1 MAVPPTRDDQALT
14 DAMGRYVDGDA
25 GSFRVVYD
33 ALAPVVLRCQMRWVG
48 DAALASDLT
57 QETFLRVHRARH
69 RYRAGAPVGPWVITI
84 ARRLSI
90 DALRRKGAARVR
102 ITGDGTVPEVPVMPE
117 VEEESTAW
125 IVDAVREAIEALPD
139 GQREVV
145 AMHKLEGLPLA
156 EVAERLG
163 IREGAA
169 RVRAHRGYN
178 RLRTA
183 LAGIFSREA

>member
-25 GSFRVVYD
+25 ASFRVVYD

-57 QETFLRVHRARH
+57 QETFLRVHRARD

-102 ITGDGTVPEVPVMPE
+102 VTGDGTVPEVPVMPE
-117 VEEESTAW
+117 VAEESTAW

-145 AMHKLEGLPLA
+145 AMHKLEGMPLA

-178 RLRTA
+178 RLRAA

>member
-25 GSFRVVYD
+25 ASFRVVYD

-57 QETFLRVHRARH
+57 QETFLRVHRARD

-90 DALRRKGAARVR
+90 DALRR
-102 ITGDGTVPEVPVMPE
+102 
-117 VEEESTAW
+117 
-125 IVDAVREAIEALPD
+125 
-139 GQREVV
+139 
-145 AMHKLEGLPLA
+145 
-156 EVAERLG
+156 
-163 IREGAA
+163 
-169 RVRAHRGYN
+169 
-178 RLRTA
+178 
-183 LAGIFSREA
+183 

>member
-14 DAMGRYVDGDA
+14 DAMGRYVDGDVA
-25 GSFRVVYD
+25 AFRVVYD

-57 QETFLRVHRARH
+57 QETFYRVHRARH
-69 RYRAGAPVGPWVITI
+69 RYRPGAPVGPWVVTI

-102 ITGDGTVPEVPVMPE
+102 ITGDGEVPEVPVMPE

>member
-1 MAVPPTRDDQALT
+1 M
-14 DAMGRYVDGDA
+14 
-25 GSFRVVYD
+25 RV
-33 ALAPVVLRCQMRWVG
+33 
-48 DAALASDLT
+48 
-57 QETFLRVHRARH
+57 
-69 RYRAGAPVGPWVITI
+69 
-84 ARRLSI
+84 
-90 DALRRKGAARVR
+90 
-102 ITGDGTVPEVPVMPE
+102 TGDGAVPEVPVMPE

-145 AMHKLEGLPLA
+145 AMHKLEGMPLA

-178 RLRTA
+178 RLRAA

>member
-25 GSFRVVYD
+25 ASFRVVYD

-57 QETFLRVHRARH
+57 QETFLRVHRARD

-90 DALRRKGAARVR
+90 DALRRKGTARVR
-102 ITGDGTVPEVPVMPE
+102 VTGDGTVPEVPVMPE
-117 VEEESTAW
+117 VAEESTAW

-145 AMHKLEGLPLA
+145 AMHKLEGMPLA

-178 RLRTA
+178 RLRAA